1 MSLILYKDLIDDC
14 SVACIPESGNVKAVG
29 KRFITKKNPFSYD
42 ENLLVFGE
50 GVGIPIWNGEIW
62 KQIINRE
69 SFDLDPASLLDTGNA
84 LEVEKDYY
92 GYVCIDGENPEIVF
106 SLNES
111 YPDGSS
117 ALTSRKFCHFH
128 NGVIRKVSDDGL
140 WIPIDSQGNKFGSSG
155 TKWQDNVTVGIVPNS
170 IWDLKHKPKISHPG
184 LVEVKNN
191 LWMGAFQ
198 VSMEETIS
206 FMGGTNGLHVSAG
219 KLATKYGAI
228 PVTGSEGMNQYT
240 FNELAQKQGL
250 RLPKY
255 DEWLAGAV
263 GTPQGEDG
271 SNNYGWT
278 KTTNTGRTYTGCSVN
293 ISNGN
298 YDALNGVKPFAISAM
313 NLHDCAG
320 NVSEWTSD
328 TSIRQDS
335 TSWNWQNV
343 LGAGMGQAY
352 LPFADG
358 LVALHCGNYWVSGV
372 HCGARTVFVN
382 SEPWYVGASI
392 GARLACDGEDAA

>member
-29 KRFITKKNPFSYD
+29 DRFVEKQNPFAYD
-42 ENLLVFGE
+42 DNILLFAA
-50 GVGIPIWNGEIW
+50 GVGIPIWNGETW
-62 KQIINRE
+62 LQIINRE
-69 SFDLDPASLLDTGNA
+69 EISINPADNLDTGDT
-84 LEVEKDYY
+84 LDVEADYY
-92 GYVCIDGENPEIVF
+92 GYVCIDGGTPEIVF
-106 SLNES
+106 SKNES

-170 IWDLKHKPKISHPG
+170 VWDLKHKPAVSHPG
-184 LVEVKNN
+184 LVEVNGK
-191 LWMGAFQ
+191 WIGAFQ
-198 VSMEETIS
+198 ASAEEAIS
-206 FMGGTNGLHVSAG
+206 FMGGTNGLHVKSG

-240 FNELAQKQGL
+240 FNELAHKQGM
-250 RLPKY
+250 RLPRY
-255 DEWLAGAV
+255 AEWLAGAF
-263 GTPQGEDG
+263 GSPQGEDG

-278 KTTNTGRTYTGCSVN
+278 KTSNTARTYTGCSVKTAD
-293 ISNGN
+293 GT
-298 YDALNGVKPFAISAM
+298 YDALNGVKPYAISAY

-320 NVSEWTSD
+320 NVSEWTD
-328 TSIRQDS
+328 DYSIRQDS
-335 TSWNWQNV
+335 TSWNWQDV

-358 LVALHCGNYWVSGV
+358 LVALRCGGDWGNGV
-372 HCGARTVFVN
+372 RCGPRTVSVN
-382 SEPWYVGASI
+382 HNPWVVNAGI
-392 GARLACDGEDAA
+392 GARLACDRANA

>member
-343 LGAGMGQAY
+343 LGAGMGQAD
-352 LPFADG
+352 LPFANG
-358 LVALHCGNYWVSGV
+358 LVALRCGSNWSNGV
-372 HCGARTVFVN
+372 HCGARTVNVCY
-382 SEPWYVGASI
+382 EPWVVLAYM